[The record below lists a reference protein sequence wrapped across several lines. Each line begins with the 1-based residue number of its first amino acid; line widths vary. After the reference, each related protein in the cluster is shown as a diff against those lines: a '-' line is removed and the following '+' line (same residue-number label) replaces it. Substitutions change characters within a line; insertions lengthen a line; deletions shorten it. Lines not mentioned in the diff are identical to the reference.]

1 MVDLAVLAI
10 GLGILPLTAILL
22 YSFREWIAGHR
33 EIVWGGLVGVLAFLG
48 LSHAMAHV
56 LESKSFLFGG
66 ANEVASIAFLLVG
79 LGLGG
84 TAAWFVFE
92 GPFIRTE
99 PAKTVLA
106 ATAFLVLHSFG
117 DGLVLGEGFAGGL
130 LPLVRIDSVTIAA
143 TVAHRFV
150 EGAIILVPAFAAAWR
165 PRASILAL
173 SVCLVSIPAA
183 FVPVALTDAMG
194 LVAGVT
200 ATTALSTFFA
210 AMEAAF
216 VLLVLVRGFLP
227 MASAD
232 RGTRWI
238 AWTAIGFIGISLAH
252 FLVE

>member
-1 MVDLAVLAI
+1 MVDLALLAI
-10 GLGILPLTAILL
+10 GLGVLPLSSLLL

-56 LESKSFLFGG
+56 LESKAFLFGG
-66 ANEVASIAFLLVG
+66 ASEIATIAFLLVG

-99 PAKTVLA
+99 PARIVWA
-106 ATAFLVLHSFG
+106 ATSFLALHSLG

-130 LPLVRIDSVTIAA
+130 LPNVRIDWVTLSA

-150 EGAIILVPAFAAAWR
+150 EGAIVLIPALAWTLK

-173 SVCLVSIPAA
+173 SVSLVLIPAA
-183 FVPVALTDAMG
+183 FVPVALTNSIG

-227 MASAD
+227 IANAD

-238 AWTAIGFIGISLAH
+238 AWTVIGFMGISFVH

>member
-10 GLGILPLTAILL
+10 GLGVLPLTAILL

-48 LSHAMAHV
+48 LSHAMAQV

-66 ANEVASIAFLLVG
+66 ASEVATIAFLLIG

-99 PAKTVLA
+99 PAKIAWA
-106 ATAFLVLHSFG
+106 ATAFLALHSLG

-130 LPLVRIDSVTIAA
+130 LPLVRIDSVTLFG
-143 TVAHRFV
+143 TVAHRFI
-150 EGAIILVPAFAAAWR
+150 EGAMVLVPAFAAAWK

-173 SVCLVSIPAA
+173 SVSLFLIPAA
-183 FVPVALTDAMG
+183 FVPVALTNAMG

-216 VLLVLVRGFLP
+216 VLLILVRGFLP
-227 MASAD
+227 IATAD

-238 AWTAIGFIGISLAH
+238 AWTAIGFIGMIFVH